1 MSGGTFYE
9 MDTET
14 WFFLPD
20 DGSTGSFIFSDEPED
35 IVFDD
40 VKPPGY
46 EPEPDGIDWSAALD
60 AYFKDKGM

>member
-1 MSGGTFYE
+1 MSGGVWYE
-9 MDTET
+9 MDKNN
-14 WFFLPD
+14 WFFLPND
-20 DGSTGSFIFSDEPED
+20 GGQGRVFYCDGSED

-60 AYFKDKGM
+60 AYFKEKGM